1 MKRTFQPHN
10 RRRVNKHG
18 FRERMATKNGRRVL
32 ASRRAHGRKKLTVS
46 DENHLLR
53 HCITQNPLY
62 IPNIL
67 WRSRYS
73 PWRCTPPRLH
83 TSTDFIRCAGQGYI
97 KYGVAVV
104 DVDARTRG
112 NPFHAVVVGNH
123 LDDRLPRQSI
133 LFRYLSPLPVVE
145 TSGNIIRCLPSSCG
159 ALRLRQ
165 G

>member
-1 MKRTFQPHN
+1 MAS
-10 RRRVNKHG
+10 V
-18 FRERMATKNGRRVL
+18 REWPPRMAVVYWLPVAPMAARSSPFLMRTTESKAVKYSLGCL
-32 ASRRAHGRKKLTVS
+32 FC
-46 DENHLLR
+46 LLR